1 MGLGIAI
8 LLAAGRGVAP
18 MDVLNSGFA
27 TTVGIQVG
35 TASWIITGVCLLF
48 AMALGTRPQIGSIF
62 TALTIGV
69 VINLALPVLSTPQS
83 NLLATLQGL
92 VGLLLLWFGAL
103 FTIASNF
110 GPGAVDLA
118 MIAVHARGVS
128 LRTSRW
134 LVEGTLFLVG
144 VALGGQI
151 GWMSLLIVLATAPF
165 VAHFLPKVQA
175 VVIPG

>member
-1 MGLGIAI
+1 
-8 LLAAGRGVAP
+8 

-35 TASWIITGVCLLF
+35 TASWIITAVCILF
-48 AMALGTRPQIGSIF
+48 AMALGTRPQIGSLF
-62 TALTIGV
+62 TAFTIGA
-69 VINLALPVLSTPQS
+69 VINISLPLLSTPQS
-83 NLLATLQGL
+83 HLLATLQGL
-92 VGLLLLWFGAL
+92 FGLMLLWFGAL

-118 MIAVHARGVS
+118 MLALHDRGVS

-134 LVEGTLFLVG
+134 IVEGALFAAGL
-144 VALGGQI
+144 ALGGQI